1 MIPGKTTADAAIAAS
16 KVVVIIDH
24 IKNNRIEYLV
34 LVAIGH
40 LIGATTYLTEKA
52 AGVCA

>member
-1 MIPGKTTADAAIAAS
+1 MIPAKTESAALAAS
-16 KVVVIIDH
+16 KTILILDH

-40 LIGATTYLTEKA
+40 LIGATTYVTEKA
-52 AGVCA
+52 SGVCA